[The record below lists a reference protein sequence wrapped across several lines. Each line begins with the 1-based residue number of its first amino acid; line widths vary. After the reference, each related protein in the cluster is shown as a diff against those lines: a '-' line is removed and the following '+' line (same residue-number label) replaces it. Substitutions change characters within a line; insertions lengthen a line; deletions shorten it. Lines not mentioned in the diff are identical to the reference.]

1 MSFSIGSAG
10 AGMGGP
16 RGMMRRAGGGDDNVR
31 AFDSRIVLRLLQFV
45 YPYWRRMT
53 AAFFCMLV
61 VSGLT
66 LLTPYLIKIAIDDHI
81 VNRNL
86 AGLNQ
91 IAIWTTFAFLGIY
104 VTSAIQRYLLG
115 WVGQR
120 VLATLR
126 NQLFSHLQRLSLSYH
141 DNTIIGVTVS
151 RVISDVGVINELLS
165 QGLLTL
171 IGDILLLGGI
181 IFVMLTMS
189 TKLALYTFI
198 VLPLMVLATHLF
210 ATHAKAAFR
219 ETRHKVAAVVGDLA
233 ENIAGMR
240 VIQAFAQE
248 EAAQARF
255 NEANEENRDAN
266 IAAVSLSFAFLPTVE
281 FLGMLATAIVL
292 WFGGRAV
299 INETVT
305 IGTLVA
311 FLAYVT
317 RFFQPIQDM
326 SQLYTT
332 MQQAM
337 AGGERVLG
345 LLDTEP
351 DVADPV
357 AGNEMGAIDGKVE
370 LRNVDFYYRED
381 TPVLNDINLVIEP
394 GKTVALVGPTGAGKS
409 TIANLVARF
418 YDASDGEV
426 LIDGVDVKTV
436 TQQSMRRQMGL
447 VPQDPFLFSGTI
459 HDNIGFG
466 KGGAS
471 TEEVEAAARSANAHN
486 FIIDLPDGYE
496 TEIMEGG
503 ANLSVGQRQLIC
515 IARAV
520 LADPRILILDEA
532 TASIDTVTEALIQ
545 EALDRLLI
553 GRTSIVIAHRLST
566 IRNADLIC
574 ALEQGEIVERG
585 THEELLAQDGLYAK
599 LHRRQFIEAEESE
612 MRSSESSKSR

>member
-1 MSFSIGSAG
+1 MSFSIGSSNASI
-10 AGMGGP
+10 GGP
-16 RGMMRRAGGGDDNVR
+16 RGMMRRAGQDADTR
-31 AFDSRIVLRLLQFV
+31 AFDLQIVLRLLTFV
-45 YPYWRRMT
+45 RPYWQRMVVAFVLMLGAT
-53 AAFFCMLV
+53 A
-61 VSGLT
+61 LT
-66 LLTPYLIKIAIDDHI
+66 LLTPYLIKVAIDDHI
-81 VNRNL
+81 SNDNL
-86 AGLNQ
+86 AGLDRV
-91 IAIWTTFAFLGIY
+91 ALWTMLAFLGTY
-104 VTSAIQRYLLG
+104 LTTAGQRYLLG

-126 NQLFSHLQRLSLSYH
+126 NRLFHQLQRLSLSYH

-171 IGDILLLGGI
+171 IGDLLLLGGI
-181 IFVMLTMS
+181 IIVMLSMS
-189 TKLALYTFI
+189 PGLALYTFV
-198 VLPLMVLATHLF
+198 VLPLMILVTHLF
-210 ATHAKAAFR
+210 AIRAKIAFR
-219 ETRHKVAAVVGDLA
+219 QTRAKVAAVVGDLA

-248 EAAQARF
+248 ETVQDRF
-255 NEANEENRDAN
+255 DTVNRENRDAN

-281 FLGMLATAIVL
+281 FLGMVATAIVL

-299 INETVT
+299 ISEEVT
-305 IGTLVA
+305 LGVLVA

-317 RFFQPIQDM
+317 RFFQPIQEM

-337 AGGERVLG
+337 AGGERVLS

-351 DVADPV
+351 AVADPRSGQ
-357 AGNEMGAIDGKVE
+357 AMGAIIGRVGLHDVHF
-370 LRNVDFYYRED
+370 DYRED
-381 TPVLNDINLVIEP
+381 TPVLHDINLVIEP
-394 GKTVALVGPTGAGKS
+394 GQTVALVGPTGAGKT

-418 YDASDGEV
+418 YDVSAGAV
-426 LIDGVDVKTV
+426 LIDGVDIRTV
-436 TQQSMRRQMGL
+436 TQESLRRQMGL

-459 HDNIGFG
+459 RDNIRFG
-466 KGGAS
+466 NVKA
-471 TEEVEAAARSANAHN
+471 TDEEVEASARLANAHQ
-486 FIIDLPDGYE
+486 FIVALPNDYA
-496 TEIMEGG
+496 TEILEGG
-503 ANLSVGQRQLIC
+503 ANLSIGQRQLIC

-545 EALDRLLI
+545 EALDRLLQ

-574 ALEQGEIVERG
+574 ALQQGQIVERG
-585 THEELLAQDGLYAK
+585 THAELLEQNGLYAD
-599 LHRRQFIEAEESE
+599 LYRRQFIDV
-612 MRSSESSKSR
+612 